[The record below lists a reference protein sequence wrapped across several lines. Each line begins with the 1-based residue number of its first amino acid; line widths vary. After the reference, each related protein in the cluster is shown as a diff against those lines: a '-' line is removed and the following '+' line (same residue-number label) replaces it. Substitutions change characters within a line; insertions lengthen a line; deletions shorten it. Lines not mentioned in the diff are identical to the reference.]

1 MERQLKVESIDSSF
15 KIGDVSRI
23 FGIPSSTLRYWE
35 KQGLVKFPRTPQGGY
50 RAFSFQSLVDVAD
63 IVFARNVDMPL
74 AEVAK
79 MHGNDVDQ
87 MAALLDGL
95 EEETMHK
102 IAELGCVMEE
112 IHRRRLPIK
121 EWRILQLQPIHR
133 VRAKLAPVYEFDF
146 GDENMVREYLYDPS
160 KAVDIISSEDPDTYE
175 YGRFMDESD
184 WDVIRPGD
192 THERSYL
199 YGGLWMNAKRETN
212 IREFWS
218 EAEALGVEHG
228 SAICRYLFSAEKEGQ
243 GYCHFFEAWLE
254 LNE

>member
-1 MERQLKVESIDSSF
+1 MDKLLKVESTDNSF

-35 KQGLVKFPRTPQGGY
+35 KQGLVKFARTPQGGY
-50 RAFSFQSLVDVAD
+50 RAFSFQSLVDVAN
-63 IVFARNVDMPL
+63 VAFARNVDMPL

-79 MHGNDVDQ
+79 MKDKNADQ

-112 IHRRRLPIK
+112 IHKRRMPIK
-121 EWRILQLQPIHR
+121 EWRMLQLQPIHR
-133 VRAKLAPVYEFDF
+133 VHAKLATVYEFDF
-146 GDENMVREYLYDPS
+146 ADEGMVREYLRDS
-160 KAVDIISSEDPDTYE
+160 SMAVDIIPSEDPDTYE

-184 WDVIRPGD
+184 WGVVRPGD
-192 THERSYL
+192 AAERPYL

-212 IREFWS
+212 VREFWD
-218 EAEALGVEHG
+218 EADSLGMGHG
-228 SAICRYLFSAEKEGQ
+228 VAICRYLFSAEKEGQ

-254 LNE
+254 LVE